1 MIDIKTLTL
10 LPQDELLQ
18 ASTLELEAS
27 RRYRGLALSF
37 LPYDADRSQRMTRL
51 GTACEHRIDAL
62 KWAAD
67 SLGLGACVALPETLD
82 ERLDASSQGG
92 HCFIVDDAM
101 ANRVWQEALDAAM
114 EDHRFAQRL
123 LAVNG
128 TPELE
133 RPLLEYARQKAAE
146 CDVLLEHYAGHARQA

>member
-18 ASTLELEAS
+18 ASTLEIEAG
-27 RRYRGLALSF
+27 RRYRQLALSF
-37 LPYDADRSQRMTRL
+37 LPYDADRSQRMTQL
-51 GTACEHRIDAL
+51 GIACEHRIDAL
-62 KWAAD
+62 KWAAE
-67 SLGLGACVALPETLD
+67 SLGLGACVALPEALAD
-82 ERLDASSQGG
+82 RQGESNQGG
-92 HCFIVDDAM
+92 GFFIVDDAT
-101 ANRVWQEALDAAM
+101 AELVWQEALEAAL
-114 EDHRFAQRL
+114 EDQRFARRL

-146 CDVLLEHYAGHARQA
+146 CDVLMACHAGHARQA